1 MPLHPDAQK
10 FLKQRERLGVRDV
23 VTLSVDDARKQ
34 SLHLAALTPGAQVV
48 KVRDVEI
55 PGAYGAI
62 PLRLYSPRADATQ
75 IPIVVFFHGGGWVTG
90 ALETG
95 DATCRAWTNAAQC
108 LVVAVN
114 YHKAPEY
121 KFPAAAEDAYTATKW
136 VSAHASEIGGDAARL
151 AVFGMSAGGNLAAVV
166 ALMARD
172 RGAPRIAFQIP
183 WVPITGANLETV
195 SYLENADGYGLTR
208 AGMQWFWGHYA
219 NGPNDYANPYAAP
232 LRAKDLSNLPP
243 AFIAAAEYDPLRDDA
258 NAYAGA
264 LRAAGV
270 PVEFHCY
277 DGMVHGW
284 LGAQAFA
291 DAVNALRRA
300 LDIS

>member
-10 FLKQRERLGVRDV
+10 FLEQRERLGVRDV
-23 VTLSVDDARKQ
+23 AELSVDAAREQ
-34 SLHLAALTPGAQVV
+34 AIRLAALTPGEAVAR
-48 KVRDVEI
+48 VRDVEI

-62 PLRLYSPRADATQ
+62 PLRLYYPRQDAAAL
-75 IPIVVFFHGGGWVTG
+75 PILVFFHGGGWVVGT
-90 ALETG
+90 LETG
-95 DATCRAWTNAAQC
+95 DAVCRAWTNAVPC

-121 KFPAAAEDAYTATKW
+121 KFPAAAEDAYTATQW
-136 VSAHASEIGGDAARL
+136 ASEHASEIGGDAARL
-151 AVFGMSAGGNLAAVV
+151 AVCGQSAGGNLAAVV

-172 RGAPRIAFQIP
+172 RGAPHIAFQIP
-183 WVPITGANLETV
+183 WVPITDANFETT
-195 SYLENADGYGLTR
+195 SYRDNAVGYGLTR
-208 AGMQWFWGHYA
+208 AGMIWFWEHYV
-219 NGPNDYANPYAAP
+219 NGPEDYKNPYAAP
-232 LRAKDLSNLPP
+232 LRAQDLSNLPP
-243 AFIAAAEYDPLRDDA
+243 AFIAAAEYDPLREDA
-258 NAYAGA
+258 RAYADA

-291 DAVNALRRA
+291 DAVNALCRA
-300 LDIS
+300 LG